1 MKDEEEIEDS
11 DNWSRFIV
19 LKSKEGLVPLTKL
32 SPFIIEKCIKGCA
45 GEIKN
50 VTKLRSG
57 ALLIE
62 THRKQQSLNLLS
74 LRQIHNIEI
83 SSSPYRTLNSSRG
96 IIRYRDDDLDELT
109 DGEIC
114 YELVPQGITHVK
126 RFLSKR
132 NGEEIKLN
140 TSFNILFPNYSQI
153 HSHGPL
159 QG

>member
-83 SSSPYRTLNSSRG
+83 SSSPYRTLNSTRG
-96 IIRYRDDDLDELT
+96 IIRYREDDLDELT
-109 DGEIC
+109 DDEIC

-126 RFLSKR
+126 RFVSKR
-132 NGEEIKLN
+132 N
-140 TSFNILFPNYSQI
+140 
-153 HSHGPL
+153 
-159 QG
+159 